1 MKQQSGTSFQL
12 IEFGLTVTVALGVI
26 SRCKRL
32 HDVLVG
38 NPRPKF

>member
-12 IEFGLTVTVALGVI
+12 IDFGFTMAVALGVI
-26 SRCKRL
+26 SSCKRL